1 MMKVTLPEKK
11 QLRKKEKCNFVFLDK
26 DLQLAKGLLFTI
38 FYSVW
43 ISFLQ
48 IVPYFYV
55 LILIWDWVTLV
66 SFLVFKDLSKV
77 KDHKQGKRKGFCKE
91 NLPDRWWKDDEKNEP
106 QEGNWRC
113 IHQIKLPYTYIIQSW
128 PYKDKNVDIKHLCP

>member
-11 QLRKKEKCNFVFLDK
+11 QLRRKKEKCNFVFLDK

-91 NLPDRWWKDDEKNEP
+91 NLPDR
-106 QEGNWRC
+106 
-113 IHQIKLPYTYIIQSW
+113 IKMMKKMNPRRVTGDAFIRSNYPTHILYNLGLTR
-128 PYKDKNVDIKHLCP
+128 IKM